1 MCADCDWE
9 EALEQANRL
18 LDDGRYAFASETI
31 EGIADWIEERQ
42 HVTDAQQEALNNIER
57 SKQ

>member
-18 LDDGRYAFASETI
+18 LDDGRFVFATQTV
-31 EGIADWIEERQ
+31 EGIADWIESNQ